1 MAKIAIF
8 NQKGGVGK
16 TTTSLNLSAALARR
30 GYNPLSI
37 DLDPQAHLSY
47 VCGARVDNPDDSVF
61 SFFDQVKPLTQLIR
75 PAHGGWLV
83 IPAHFELSKV
93 DTKFGKGPNVLN
105 RLNQGI
111 VKENLNTGRPI
122 LIDCC
127 PMLGVLSLSAIFASD
142 RVLIPVSTD
151 YLAVQGVIAVEKT
164 LKALEHVL
172 KKRVLR
178 RYVVTRFDSR
188 RRMSHDIYQ
197 TLKDRFGEEI
207 CATRITEN
215 VAVAE
220 SPAVEKDVFAHS
232 PDSRGASD
240 YDALLRELIDT
251 GFIEDREAPPDPELA
266 QQQTTNSIEAM
277 LDGE

>member
-16 TTTSLNLSAALARR
+16 TTTSLNLSAALARS

-47 VCGARVDNPDDSVF
+47 VCGARVEHPDESIF
-61 SFFDQVKPLTQLIR
+61 SFFDQLKPLTQLIR
-75 PAHGGWLV
+75 PTHGGWLV

-105 RLNQGI
+105 RLNLGI

-127 PMLGVLSLSAIFASD
+127 PMLGILSLSAIFASD

-151 YLAVQGVIAVEKT
+151 YLAVQGVVAVEKT
-164 LKALEHVL
+164 LKALENVL
-172 KKRVLR
+172 KRRMMR

-188 RRMSHDIYQ
+188 RKMSHEIYNS
-197 TLKDRFGEEI
+197 LKERYGDEI
-207 CATRITEN
+207 CSTRISEN

-220 SPAVEKDVFAHS
+220 SPASEKDVFTHS
-232 PDSRGASD
+232 PKSRGASD
-240 YDALLRELIDT
+240 YDALMRELVAT
-251 GFIEDREAPPDPELA
+251 GFIESRDSARVGG
-266 QQQTTNSIEAM
+266 
-277 LDGE
+277 GE

>member
-1 MAKIAIF
+1 MARIAIF

-47 VCGARVDNPDDSVF
+47 VCGANVDNAEDSVF
-61 SFFDQVKPLTQLIR
+61 SFYDQVKPLTQLIR
-75 PAHGGWLV
+75 PAVGGWLV

-93 DTKFGKGPNVLN
+93 DTKFGRGPNVLN

-111 VKENLNTGRPI
+111 AHENLNTGRPI
-122 LIDCC
+122 LIDCS

-151 YLAVQGVIAVEKT
+151 YLAVHGVIAVEKT
-164 LKALEHVL
+164 LRALEHIL
-172 KKRVLR
+172 KKRVMR
-178 RYVVTRFDSR
+178 RYVVTRFDAR
-188 RRMSHDIYQ
+188 RKMSHEIFSS
-197 TLKDRFGEEI
+197 LKERYNDEI
-207 CATRITEN
+207 CTTRISEN

-220 SPAVEKDVFAHS
+220 SPAATKDVFAHS
-232 PDSRGASD
+232 PDSRGAAD
-240 YDALLRELIDT
+240 YDALLHELIAT
-251 GFIEDREAPPDPELA
+251 GFIEDRESKVVESD
-266 QQQTTNSIEAM
+266 
-277 LDGE
+277 D

>member
-16 TTTSLNLSAALARR
+16 TTTSLNLCAALARE

-47 VCGARVDNPDDSVF
+47 VCGARVDNPEDSVF
-61 SFFDQVKPLTQLIR
+61 SFFDQIKPLTQLIR

-111 VKENLNTGRPI
+111 VRENLNTGRPI

-127 PMLGVLSLSAIFASD
+127 PMLGVLSLSAILASD

-151 YLAVQGVIAVEKT
+151 YLAVHGVIAVEKT

-172 KKRVLR
+172 KRRVRR

-188 RRMSHDIYQ
+188 RKMSHEIYNS
-197 TLKDRFGEEI
+197 LKNRYGDEI
-207 CATRITEN
+207 CSTRISEN

-220 SPAVEKDVFAHS
+220 SPASEKDVFSHA
-232 PDSRGASD
+232 PGSRGAAD
-240 YDALLRELIDT
+240 YDALMQELIAT
-251 GFIEDREAPPDPELA
+251 GFIEGRD
-266 QQQTTNSIEAM
+266 S
-277 LDGE
+277 DGAANAEQPATKP

>member
-1 MAKIAIF
+1 MQHMAKIAIF

-16 TTTSLNLSAALARR
+16 TTTSLNLSAALARS

-37 DLDPQAHLSY
+37 DLDPQAHLSH
-47 VCGARVDNPDDSVF
+47 VCGVRVSNPEDSVF

-75 PAHGGWLV
+75 PAHGGWLA

-105 RLNQGI
+105 RLNLGI

-127 PMLGVLSLSAIFASD
+127 PMLGILSLSAIFASD

-151 YLAVQGVIAVEKT
+151 YLALQGVISVEKT

-172 KKRVLR
+172 KRRVMR
-178 RYVVTRFDSR
+178 RYVITRFDSR
-188 RRMSHDIYQ
+188 RKMSHEIFDS
-197 TLKDRFGEEI
+197 LKERYGDEV
-207 CATRITEN
+207 CSTRISEN

-220 SPAVEKDVFAHS
+220 SPASEKDVFSHS
-232 PDSRGASD
+232 PGSRGAVD
-240 YDALLRELIDT
+240 YDALLHELVAT
-251 GFIEDREAPPDPELA
+251 GFIENRESIAGTASDGFSADDPV
-266 QQQTTNSIEAM
+266 T
-277 LDGE
+277 

>member
-16 TTTSLNLSAALARR
+16 TTTSLNLCAALARQ

-47 VCGARVDNPDDSVF
+47 VCGASVDNPEDSVF

-105 RLNQGI
+105 RLNLGI

-127 PMLGVLSLSAIFASD
+127 PMLGVLSLSAILASD

-151 YLAVQGVIAVEKT
+151 YLAVHGVIAVEKT

-172 KKRVLR
+172 KRRVKR

-188 RRMSHDIYQ
+188 RKMSHEIFKSLRSRYGD
-197 TLKDRFGEEI
+197 EI
-207 CATRITEN
+207 CSTRISEN

-220 SPAVEKDVFAHS
+220 SPASEKDVFSHA
-232 PDSRGASD
+232 PDSRGAAD
-240 YDALLRELIDT
+240 YDALMRELVAT
-251 GFIEDREAPPDPELA
+251 GFIEGRDADGAGGDEHPEATE
-266 QQQTTNSIEAM
+266 
-277 LDGE
+277 

>member
-16 TTTSLNLSAALARR
+16 TTTSLNLSAALARS

-47 VCGARVDNPDDSVF
+47 VCGARVDTPDESVF
-61 SFFDQVKPLTQLIR
+61 SFFDHVKPLAQLIR
-75 PAHGGWLV
+75 PTHGGWLA

-122 LIDCC
+122 IIDCC
-127 PMLGVLSLSAIFASD
+127 PMLGILSLSAIFASD

-172 KKRVLR
+172 KRRVMR

-188 RRMSHDIYQ
+188 RKMSHEIYNS
-197 TLKDRFGEEI
+197 LRERYGDEI
-207 CATRITEN
+207 CTTRISEN

-220 SPAVEKDVFAHS
+220 SPASERDVFTHS
-232 PDSRGASD
+232 PGSRGASD
-240 YDALLRELIDT
+240 YETLLRELIST
-251 GFIEDREAPPDPELA
+251 GFIESRDQPMVASA
-266 QQQTTNSIEAM
+266 
-277 LDGE
+277 GY

>member
-16 TTTSLNLSAALARR
+16 TTTSLNLCAALARH

-47 VCGARVDNPDDSVF
+47 VCGAHVGNPDDSVF
-61 SFFDQVKPLTQLIR
+61 SFFDQAKPLTQLIR

-105 RLNQGI
+105 RLNLGI
-111 VKENLNTGRPI
+111 VRENLNTGRPI

-151 YLAVQGVIAVEKT
+151 YLAVHGVIAVEKT

-172 KKRVLR
+172 KRRVKR

-188 RRMSHDIYQ
+188 RKMSHEIFSS
-197 TLKDRFGEEI
+197 LKNRYGDEI
-207 CATRITEN
+207 CSTRISEN

-220 SPAVEKDVFAHS
+220 SPASEKDVFSHA
-232 PDSRGASD
+232 PASRGAAD
-240 YDALLRELIDT
+240 YEALMRELIAT
-251 GFIEDREAPPDPELA
+251 GFI
-266 QQQTTNSIEAM
+266 
-277 LDGE
+277 DGGDSPGAVVNDQLSPKD

>member
-16 TTTSLNLSAALARR
+16 TTTSLNLSAALARA

-37 DLDPQAHLSY
+37 DLDPQAHLSH
-47 VCGARVDNPDDSVF
+47 VCGVRVRNPEDSVF

-75 PAHGGWLV
+75 PAHGGWLA

-105 RLNQGI
+105 RLNLGI

-127 PMLGVLSLSAIFASD
+127 PMLGILSLSAIFASD

-151 YLAVQGVIAVEKT
+151 YLALQGVISVEKT
-164 LKALEHVL
+164 LKALEQVL
-172 KKRVLR
+172 KRRVLR

-188 RRMSHDIYQ
+188 RKMSHEIFDS
-197 TLKDRFGEEI
+197 LKERYGEEV
-207 CATRITEN
+207 CSTRISEN

-220 SPAVEKDVFAHS
+220 SPAVEKDVFSHS
-232 PDSRGASD
+232 PGSRGAVD
-240 YDALLRELIDT
+240 YDALLHELVAT
-251 GFIEDREAPPDPELA
+251 GFIENRESLPGTA
-266 QQQTTNSIEAM
+266 S
-277 LDGE
+277 DGYSSDISAT

>member
-37 DLDPQAHLSY
+37 DLDPQAHLSH
-47 VCGARVDNPDDSVF
+47 VCGARVPNPEDSVF

-111 VKENLNTGRPI
+111 IKENLNTGRPI

-127 PMLGVLSLSAIFASD
+127 PMLGILSLSAIIASD

-151 YLAVQGVIAVEKT
+151 YLAVHGVMAVEKT
-164 LKALEHVL
+164 LKALENVL

-178 RYVVTRFDSR
+178 RYVITRFDSR
-188 RRMSHDIYQ
+188 RKMSHEIYDE
-197 TLKDRFGEEI
+197 LRSRYGEEV
-207 CATRITEN
+207 CSTRISEN

-220 SPAVEKDVFAHS
+220 SPASEKDVFAHS
-232 PDSRGASD
+232 PGSRGAAD
-240 YDALLRELIDT
+240 YEALLHELIAT
-251 GFIEDREAPPDPELA
+251 GFIENRDSFPATVSDDDSIKNPP
-266 QQQTTNSIEAM
+266 S
-277 LDGE
+277 

>member
-16 TTTSLNLSAALARR
+16 TTTCLNLSAALARR
-30 GYNPLSI
+30 GYNPLAI
-37 DLDPQAHLSY
+37 DLDPQAHLSH
-47 VCGARVDNPDDSVF
+47 VCGAHVDNADDSVF
-61 SFFDQVKPLTQLIR
+61 SFYDQINPLSRLIR
-75 PAHGGWLV
+75 PAIGGWLV

-111 VKENLNTGRPI
+111 IHEKINTGRPI
-122 LIDCC
+122 LIDCS

-151 YLAVQGVIAVEKT
+151 YLAVHGVVAVEKT
-164 LKALEHVL
+164 LRALEHIL
-172 KKRVLR
+172 KKRVKR

-188 RRMSHDIYQ
+188 RKMSHEIFS
-197 TLKDRFGEEI
+197 TLKERYVEEI
-207 CATRITEN
+207 CATRISEN

-220 SPAVEKDVFAHS
+220 SPASTKDVFSHA
-232 PDSRGASD
+232 PDSRGAAD
-240 YDALLRELIDT
+240 YEALLEELVTT
-251 GFIEDREAPPDPELA
+251 GFIENRESATSENAEVAP
-266 QQQTTNSIEAM
+266 IRW
-277 LDGE
+277 

>member
-16 TTTSLNLSAALARR
+16 TTTSLNLSAALARH

-37 DLDPQAHLSY
+37 DLDPQAHLSH
-47 VCGARVDNPDDSVF
+47 VCGARVPNPEDSVF
-61 SFFDQVKPLTQLIR
+61 SFFDQVKPLAQLIR

-111 VKENLNTGRPI
+111 IKENLNTGRPI

-127 PMLGVLSLSAIFASD
+127 PMLGILSLSAIIASD

-151 YLAVQGVIAVEKT
+151 YLAVHGVIAVEKT

-188 RRMSHDIYQ
+188 RKMSHDIYDE
-197 TLKDRFGEEI
+197 LKTRYGDEV
-207 CATRITEN
+207 CSTRISEN

-220 SPAVEKDVFAHS
+220 SPASEKDVFAHS
-232 PDSRGASD
+232 PNSRGAAD
-240 YDALLRELIDT
+240 YEALLHELVAT
-251 GFIEDREAPPDPELA
+251 GFIENRDSFSATSSDGYSTQDP
-266 QQQTTNSIEAM
+266 TS
-277 LDGE
+277 

>member
-16 TTTSLNLSAALARR
+16 TTTSLNLSAALARG

-37 DLDPQAHLSY
+37 DLDPQAHLSH
-47 VCGARVDNPDDSVF
+47 VCGARVSNPEDSVF
-61 SFFDQVKPLTQLIR
+61 SFYDQVKPLTQLIR

-105 RLNQGI
+105 RLNLGI

-127 PMLGVLSLSAIFASD
+127 PMLGILSLSAIFASD

-151 YLAVQGVIAVEKT
+151 YLALQGVISVEKT
-164 LKALEHVL
+164 LKALEQVL
-172 KKRVLR
+172 KRRVTR

-188 RRMSHDIYQ
+188 RKMSHEIYDS
-197 TLKDRFGEEI
+197 LKERFGEEV
-207 CATRITEN
+207 CTTRISEN

-220 SPAVEKDVFAHS
+220 SPAAEKDVFSHS
-232 PDSRGASD
+232 PGSRGAVD
-240 YDALLRELIDT
+240 YDALLHELVAT
-251 GFIEDREAPPDPELA
+251 GFIETRESIPGIASDGYSGDDPA
-266 QQQTTNSIEAM
+266 S
-277 LDGE
+277 

>member
-1 MAKIAIF
+1 MARIAIF

-16 TTTSLNLSAALARR
+16 TTTSLNLCAALARH
-30 GYNPLSI
+30 GYNPLTI
-37 DLDPQAHLSY
+37 DLDPQAHLSH
-47 VCGARVDNPDDSVF
+47 VCGARVANAEDSVF

-111 VKENLNTGRPI
+111 AKENLNTGRPI

-127 PMLGVLSLSAIFASD
+127 PMLGILSLSAVIASD

-151 YLAVQGVIAVEKT
+151 YLAVHGVMAVEKT

-172 KKRVLR
+172 KRRVVR
-178 RYVVTRFDSR
+178 RYLVTRFDTR
-188 RRMSHDIYQ
+188 RKMSHEIFEE
-197 TLKDRFGEEI
+197 LKQRYGDEV
-207 CATRITEN
+207 CSTRISEN

-220 SPAVEKDVFAHS
+220 SPASEKDVFSHS
-232 PDSRGASD
+232 PGSRGASD
-240 YDALLRELIDT
+240 YEALLHELVAT
-251 GFIEDREAPPDPELA
+251 GFIENHMSASETTSDAATPRDPGD
-266 QQQTTNSIEAM
+266 N
-277 LDGE
+277 D